1 MAQSRAT
8 SGVDVHVDLAG
19 RRVRAGLEQEL
30 REAVREGRLAPGAR
44 LPSSRTLAAEL
55 GLGRN
60 TVADAYGQLVAEGW
74 LVARHGAGTWVAERV
89 AAEPPTADPHD
100 DARVRFDLR
109 PGVPDLGAFPRSAW
123 LAAARR
129 ALAVAADDTL
139 GYGDPRGLRV
149 LREALAEYLVRA
161 RRVACDPARIVV
173 CAGFAHGLELLCAV
187 LRDRGAAAV
196 AIEAHGHRLHRAIVE
211 HSGLETRSVAV
222 DREGAVVG
230 DLGDAAA
237 ALLTPA
243 HQFPLGVALAP
254 ARRRQAVAWAADTGA
269 LLIEDDYDG
278 EFRYDRQAVGA
289 MQSLAPGQVVYAG
302 TAAKSL
308 APGVRLGW
316 LVLPAS
322 LVEEVVEAKRVRSP
336 LPSTLEQLTLAELLA
351 SGGLRP
357 PGAPRPARLPAPPRS
372 APRGPRRSGRGE
384 RDRGRPPRP
393 RPSPAGPR
401 GARGDRARRDPRPR
415 AAGPARVHAA
425 GVRAGP
431 GARARLR
438 ATARARLQRD
448 RRPAQRRAVIA
459 STRPSSSSHA
469 SSPSPPSATCRPG
482 TVACASGAATIASAA
497 GRPPSAGGSKL
508 SKSLTP
514 RR

>member
-1 MAQSRAT
+1 MTPSRAT
-8 SGVDVHVDLAG
+8 FGVDVHVDLAG
-19 RRVRAGLEQEL
+19 RRVRVGLEEEL
-30 REAVREGRLAPGAR
+30 REAVRAGRLAPGTR

-89 AAEPPTADPHD
+89 AAEAPTADPVD

-109 PGVPDLGAFPRSAW
+109 PGVPDLGAFPRAAW

-161 RRVACDPARIVV
+161 RRVECDPARIVV

-196 AIEAHGHRLHRAIVE
+196 ALEAHGHRLHRVIVE
-211 HSGLETRSVAV
+211 HSGLEARSVAV

-230 DLGDAAA
+230 ELGDAAA

-254 ARRRQAVAWAADTGA
+254 ARRRQAVAWAAGTGA

-322 LVEEVVEAKRVRSP
+322 LVEEVVEAKRARSP

-351 SGGLRP
+351 GG
-357 PGAPRPARLPAPPRS
+357 GF
-372 APRGPRRSGRGE
+372 
-384 RDRGRPPRP
+384 DRQ
-393 RPSPAGPR
+393 
-401 GARGDRARRDPRPR
+401 
-415 AAGPARVHAA
+415 
-425 GVRAGP
+425 VR
-431 GARARLR
+431 RARLAYRRRRDRLLAALAGRVEVTGIAAGLHALAHLPDGREEQEMVER
-438 ATARARLQRD
+438 AAAHGLALQGLRAFTQPGYERAPALVLGYARPPAHAFSATVARLS
-448 RRPAQRRAVIA
+448 AV
-459 STRPSSSSHA
+459 
-469 SSPSPPSATCRPG
+469 
-482 TVACASGAATIASAA
+482 
-497 GRPPSAGGSKL
+497 L
-508 SKSLTP
+508 
-514 RR
+514 